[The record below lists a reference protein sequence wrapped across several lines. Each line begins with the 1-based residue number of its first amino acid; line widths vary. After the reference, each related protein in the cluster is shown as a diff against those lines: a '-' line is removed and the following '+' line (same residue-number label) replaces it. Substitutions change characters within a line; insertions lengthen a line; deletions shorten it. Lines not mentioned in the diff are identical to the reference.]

1 MSSNAEVLIHESA
14 RPEALRAAARGA
26 LRRREVPHALLYQSD
41 AQAARWLAVHR
52 AYSPWVRDE
61 RCRRFY
67 RDAFADLAGRFSERA
82 LGVLS
87 LGCGSG
93 EKDALLLQALRAA
106 GASACYRP
114 HDVSPAL
121 ARAAAAAAR
130 PLAAQV
136 LAPVVAAL
144 EGEPDPALR
153 RMLSGGFDPAAPRL
167 TLMLGLSPNFLP
179 AEFFP
184 CVAAMAES
192 GAVLVSAN
200 LAPGADYAAGLAAVL
215 PQYDNPLTRE
225 WLAGALAELG
235 LRPEDGTLAFG
246 LSAPEEF
253 TGARSI
259 VATCQLARDREL
271 AILGE
276 RWTWRAGEVVRV
288 FFSFRYTPALM
299 AGALRRHGL
308 WLEAQWLSPTEDE
321 GLFLARRAAA

>member
-1 MSSNAEVLIHESA
+1 
-14 RPEALRAAARGA
+14 
-26 LRRREVPHALLYQSD
+26 LLYQSD
-41 AQAARWLAVHR
+41 AQAVRWLAVHQ
-52 AYSPWVRDE
+52 ACSPWVRDE

-67 RDAFADLAGRFSERA
+67 RDAFAELAARFAGRE

-93 EKDALLLQALRAA
+93 EKDALLLAALRNA
-106 GASACYRP
+106 GASARYRP

-121 ARAAAAAAR
+121 ARAAAAAAQ
-130 PLAAQV
+130 PFATGV
-136 LAPVVAAL
+136 LTPVVAAL
-144 EGEPDPALR
+144 GTDPALR
-153 RMLSGGFDPAAPRL
+153 RMFTGGFDPAAPLL

-179 AEFFP
+179 AEFFA

-192 GAVLVSAN
+192 GAVLLSAN

-215 PQYDNPLTRE
+215 PQYDNSLTRE
-225 WLAGALAELG
+225 WLEGALAELG
-235 LRPEDGTLAFG
+235 LQPEHGTLAFG
-246 LSAPEEF
+246 LSAPEEL

-308 WLEAQWLSPTEDE
+308 RLEAQWLSPTEDE